1 MSHKPQVGVLPPG
14 ASVRIDF
21 VPPLTDIEQP
31 MLLTVSGTNSIVMT
45 LEERDHL
52 YLTNQT
58 RKHAPF
64 ILLVIPQNPSL
75 NVLFDLLRQR
85 MGG

>member
-1 MSHKPQVGVLPPG
+1 MSHKPQAGVLPPG

-21 VPPLTDIEQP
+21 SPPLTETEQP
-31 MLLTVSGTNSIVMT
+31 MLLTVSGGTSVVLT
-45 LEERDHL
+45 FEERDHL
-52 YLTNQT
+52 YLTNST

-64 ILLVIPQNPSL
+64 ILLVIPQNPPL
-75 NVLFDLLRQR
+75 NLLFELLRQR